1 MKRLLILL
9 LMVLFFQVILS
20 ADTDD
25 DEFSFAGTVKPFS
38 FALSPKFYG
47 ARGEVLLSGSWR
59 PYTTFLIGAGGAYEN
74 AYFYML
80 PDGTYY
86 IGDTSD
92 YPGVTAE
99 NPEQYRRLAFNWE
112 TGIIQGI
119 LADENRD
126 RNLMELIFIYRGK
139 YQRYYIREGSLADSS
154 VFTNADGLF
163 VNSITTG
170 LRFRTVK
177 THQVSDVQEGIN
189 IEFTVEAAPSFFF
202 NSIIGH
208 SSYSRITSVL
218 RSFFPLFRNTRGSW
232 NVFSG
237 YLGFSGTIDTFLGP
251 AVPLPALQTFGGIE
265 GGYGLGGAIRGLEPG
280 RFAAPI
286 KGVFAGELRL
296 NLPSVLHRNIV
307 PGLLFFFDSGFYY
320 FNDSENTGGDIYSTG
335 AGISLNILDFTTLT
349 VYTAVL
355 LNETKLNGKSWTPV
369 SFGFSHHF

>member
-1 MKRLLILL
+1 
-9 LMVLFFQVILS
+9 MVLFFQGIIS
-20 ADTDD
+20 ADTDAD
-25 DEFSFAGTVKPFS
+25 DDFSLAGTVKPFS

-47 ARGEVLLSGSWR
+47 AQGEVLFSGGWR
-59 PYTTFLIGAGGAYEN
+59 PYTTFLIGAGGAYEK
-74 AYFYML
+74 AYFYLL

-86 IGDTSD
+86 TGDTTG
-92 YPGVTAE
+92 YPGVTTE

-112 TGIIQGI
+112 TGIIQGL

-126 RNLMELIFIYRGK
+126 RNLIEAIFIYRGK
-139 YQRYYIREGSLADSS
+139 YHRYYIREGSLAASS
-154 VFTNADGLF
+154 VFSNADGLL
-163 VNSITTG
+163 VNSLTAGI
-170 LRFRTVK
+170 RYRTVK
-177 THQVSDVQEGIN
+177 THNASDVREGIN
-189 IEFTVEAAPSFFF
+189 IEFSVEAAPSFFF

-208 SSYSRITSVL
+208 SGYSRINTVF
-218 RSFFPLFRNTRGSW
+218 RSYFPLFRDTRDGW

-237 YLGFSGTIDTFLGP
+237 YLGFSGTIDTLLGP
-251 AVPLPALQTFGGIE
+251 VIPLPALQTFGGIT

-286 KGVFAGELRL
+286 KGAAAAELRL
-296 NLPSVLHRNIV
+296 NLPSLFHRNIV

-355 LNETKLNGKSWTPV
+355 LNETKLTGNHWTPV